1 MKTQSAALA
10 FAAADLFLSGGG
22 SATADEQEIKVAKIR
37 YEGVNPC
44 KSHSE

>member
-10 FAAADLFLSGGG
+10 
-22 SATADEQEIKVAKIR
+22 EQEIKVAKIR

>member
-10 FAAADLFLSGGG
+10 FASAALFLSGGG
-22 SATADEQEIKVAKIR
+22 FATADERESKVAKIR
-37 YEGVNPC
+37 YEGVNQC